1 MGTAQWFDF
10 GTNAEG
16 VTTYRVNAHKDDLE
30 RIINEIRTMGFEFWE
45 KPEIVK
51 THKNWSVLLRIFIRK
66 NFEYDEEL
74 S

>member
-1 MGTAQWFDF
+1 VGVAQWFDF

-30 RIINEIRTMGFEFWE
+30 RIINEIRTLGFEFWE
-45 KPEIVK
+45 KPEIVE

-66 NFEYDEEL
+66 NFEYDEEF